1 MFNKLSNKTLLI
13 LFIILLVIVAA
24 FLFYDS
30 KHGERSFR
38 KDLVNI
44 DTAQVTSI
52 NIYPKITHHKLVKIF
67 KEGNN
72 WKVDIPNNKT
82 AFVPKQKINEI
93 FRELLSIEPLSVAAL
108 GKNKWKEYQ
117 VDDSSGTEIKVFEGG
132 NNTLDL
138 TIGKFAFRRPKTML
152 SYVRVSGDDNVYQ
165 INGMPGFLFNQN
177 ADYFRDGRV
186 INDNYS
192 NWTKLSFTYP
202 GDSSFVLEKKNKNW
216 MIGSQMADSAKT
228 VNLLRPLSD
237 LTNQDFADNFDQNL
251 LSKAAYTLTI
261 NSSAKGGITV
271 TAFISPK
278 DTLINSSTNPDAYFD
293 AGKNSLL
300 KQIFR
305 GKRDFFKKKK

>member
-52 NIYPKITHHKLVKIF
+52 NIYPKTTHHKLVKIF
-67 KEGNN
+67 KEGHY

-82 AFVPKQKINEI
+82 AFVPKQKIDEI
-93 FRELLSIEPLSVAAL
+93 FRELLGIKTLSVAAL
-108 GKNKWKEYQ
+108 GKNKWKEYE

-152 SYVRVSGDDNVYQ
+152 SYVRVGGDDNVYQ

-177 ADYFRDGRV
+177 ADYYRDGRV
-186 INDNYS
+186 INDRYS

-216 MIGSQMADSAKT
+216 MIGSQIADSAKT

-237 LTNQDFADNFDQNL
+237 LTSQDFADNFDQSL
-251 LSKAAYTLTI
+251 LSKATYTLTI

>member
-1 MFNKLSNKTLLI
+1 MFNKLSNKALLI

-44 DTAQVTSI
+44 DTAKVTSI
-52 NIYPKITHHKLVKIF
+52 NIYPKTTNHKPVKLF
-67 KEGNN
+67 KEGNY
-72 WKVDIPNNKT
+72 WKVDIPDNKS
-82 AFVPKQKINEI
+82 AFVPEQKMDEI
-93 FRELLSIEPLSVAAL
+93 FRELMGIKPQSVAAL
-108 GKNKWKEYQ
+108 SKNKWKEYQ

-132 NNTLDL
+132 DNTLDL
-138 TIGKFAFRRPKTML
+138 TIGKFAFQQPKSML
-152 SYVRVSGDDNVYQ
+152 SYVRIAGDDNVYQ

-177 ADYFRDGRV
+177 TNYFRDGRV

-216 MIGSQMADSAKT
+216 VIGSQIADSAKT
-228 VNLLRPLSD
+228 VNLLRPISD
-237 LTNQDFADNFDQNL
+237 LTSQDFVDNFDQNL
-251 LSKAAYTLTI
+251 LSKATYTLTI
-261 NSSAKGGITV
+261 NSTAKGGITV
-271 TAFISPK
+271 TAFISPT

-293 AGKNSLL
+293 GSKNNFLE
-300 KQIFR
+300 QIFR